1 MMTARGAS
9 TRANGARTTRGHAGR
24 RARAE
29 GRRGGTRT
37 RSAGGRFDAKS
48 ANATDSET
56 TTTAATRETVAEDG
70 DGANEAVR
78 RVAEDHVRA
87 MEALK
92 DGGVGGRGTRK
103 SREAA
108 STRRDFRARD
118 ARCVV
123 LAGGAD
129 ETNPLTRGRAR
140 SAVHLG
146 GAYRVID
153 FPLTNLI
160 NSGMRQVYVL
170 TQYNSHSLV
179 THVNRAF
186 PMEMFGNNN
195 EGFVEVLP
203 TSQTREHGETWSM
216 GSADCVARHLTHGS
230 LTKHSFDMRLEDEC
244 LQRHGSLE
252 ACAANQTDGITI
264 VLAAEQLYT
273 MDFNKLLEAH
283 LKSEADVTVATCD
296 QVTAENASRLGIMDV
311 DEHTSSILSFIEKPS
326 ADQLLEF
333 MQCSTENELL
343 ECKLNANM
351 GVYVFNNSAL
361 EELLRDSKNPAEE
374 RHEFGRDIIP
384 HAVNA
389 GYDVRSYKH
398 SGYWKPLRTLADI
411 YEANI
416 SVATGGDA
424 ASLIDFDRLVY
435 TKPNF
440 LPPNTFYGS
449 SLTERSI
456 ISDGCVI
463 RDGAKIINS
472 IVGPCTVI
480 DKNVDLEGVV
490 VVGRDEILKRSGG
503 DKVADIGA
511 NTIIRK
517 CMVDSDAVIG
527 ANVRIL
533 NEAGIQELDRTED
546 GYIICEGI
554 VTILGGA
561 VIPDG
566 FTI

>member
-1 MMTARGAS
+1 
-9 TRANGARTTRGHAGR
+9 
-24 RARAE
+24 
-29 GRRGGTRT
+29 
-37 RSAGGRFDAKS
+37 
-48 ANATDSET
+48 
-56 TTTAATRETVAEDG
+56 
-70 DGANEAVR
+70 VR
-78 RVAEDHVRA
+78 RVAEDRARA

-92 DGGVGGRGTRK
+92 DGGVGGRGTRT

-546 GYIICEGI
+546 GYIISEGI

>member
-1 MMTARGAS
+1 M
-9 TRANGARTTRGHAGR
+9 
-24 RARAE
+24 
-29 GRRGGTRT
+29 
-37 RSAGGRFDAKS
+37 
-48 ANATDSET
+48 
-56 TTTAATRETVAEDG
+56 
-70 DGANEAVR
+70 
-78 RVAEDHVRA
+78 
-87 MEALK
+87 
-92 DGGVGGRGTRK
+92 
-103 SREAA
+103 
-108 STRRDFRARD
+108 
-118 ARCVV
+118 
-123 LAGGAD
+123 
-129 ETNPLTRGRAR
+129 
-140 SAVHLG
+140 
-146 GAYRVID
+146 
-153 FPLTNLI
+153 
-160 NSGMRQVYVL
+160 
-170 TQYNSHSLV
+170 
-179 THVNRAF
+179 
-186 PMEMFGNNN
+186 
-195 EGFVEVLP
+195 
-203 TSQTREHGETWSM
+203 
-216 GSADCVARHLTHGS
+216 
-230 LTKHSFDMRLEDEC
+230 
-244 LQRHGSLE
+244 
-252 ACAANQTDGITI
+252 
-264 VLAAEQLYT
+264 
-273 MDFNKLLEAH
+273 
-283 LKSEADVTVATCD
+283 KSEADVTVATCD